1 MATAQTVRRWILTG
15 SVAAITVTGAFYG
28 AGLKTSQE
36 HAQERQRLMALSPDE
51 KIAQYEAVIQE
62 WERTKKELE
71 RKLDTFR
78 AKKKG
83 LEVGEGNRRM

>member
-1 MATAQTVRRWILTG
+1 
-15 SVAAITVTGAFYG
+15 
-28 AGLKTSQE
+28 
-36 HAQERQRLMALSPDE
+36 MALSPDE